1 MPSCSRNFRLLQTAE
16 LKTEFAEEAKAD
28 RDILRYA
35 GVPVTSQCSGRT
47 RRTQFLPPQ
56 NSICPAQLQLV
67 SRVLPAAI
75 ASLIFLR
82 LPAYSAIPV
91 HGHVVIVMEENSNFS
106 QIIGNSNMPYLN
118 GLAKQYA
125 IGTQYYANTH
135 PSIGN
140 YFELTVGQILTN
152 DDGQTPHSFPVSSD
166 NVVRRLLAAGK
177 TWKAYCESIP
187 SVGYTG
193 GDIGYYAVRHCT
205 LPYMTDVQNNATQVK
220 SLVPF
225 SQFTTDLNSGAL
237 PAYSFVAPNLIHDL
251 HNGTAAQADYWLEQ
265 NIDPLLHNATFMR
278 DGLLLILFDE
288 SDNDNTHGGGRVV
301 WVAVGPKVQKGYSS
315 TKFYQHQS
323 TLRLSLEALGLTRWP
338 NAAAQAPSM
347 AEFFTSAGGAGS
359 APSITSAS
367 SATATVGS
375 PFRYQITASNSPTSY
390 GATGLPSGLTPNT
403 TTGLISGTPS
413 ANGSYSVTLKA
424 TNGSGTGSATL
435 ALTVGAA
442 GSAWFNLISKNSGKC
457 LDVTGKS
464 TSPGVQLQQWTCW
477 GGDNQKFQFTAVPGG
492 YKITAKNSGLQLDVE
507 GGPAATQNGVP
518 IIQWPYWGGSSE
530 IWNFVPSLDGSYSLT
545 VLSSHKCADVT
556 GKSTSNGATIQQW
569 YCTGNAN
576 QKWTLVR
583 VQ

>member
-1 MPSCSRNFRLLQTAE
+1 MNDWAAMMPNSWKLGDCD
-16 LKTEFAEEAKAD
+16 FANV
-28 RDILRYA
+28 R
-35 GVPVTSQCSGRT
+35 GRAT
-47 RRTQFLPPQ
+47 RTQFLPPQ
-56 NSICPAQLQLV
+56 KVICPAQLQLV
-67 SRVLPAAI
+67 HRVSPAAM
-75 ASLIFLR
+75 ASLIFLG
-82 LPAYSAIPV
+82 LPAYSAIPL
-91 HGHVVIVMEENSNFS
+91 HGHVVIVMEENSNLR

-152 DDGQTPHSFPVSSD
+152 DDRQTPHSFPVSSD
-166 NVVRRLLAAGK
+166 NVVRHLLRAGK

-193 GDIGYYAVRHCT
+193 GDTGYYAVRHCA

-220 SLVPF
+220 NLVPI
-225 SQFTTDLNSGAL
+225 SQFTTDLNSDAL

-251 HNGTAAQADYWLEQ
+251 HNGTAAQADYWLKQ
-265 NIDPLLHNATFMR
+265 HIDPLLHNATFMR

-301 WVAVGPKVQKGYSS
+301 WVAVGPKVRKGYS
-315 TKFYQHQS
+315 TATFYQHQS
-323 TLRLSLEALGLTRWP
+323 TLRLSLEALGLTSWP

-347 AEFFTSAGGAGS
+347 ARFF
-359 APSITSAS
+359 APSITSALR
-367 SATATVGS
+367 ATATVGS

-390 GATGLPSGLTPNT
+390 GATGLPSGLTLNT

-424 TNGSGTGSATL
+424 TNSSGTGSATL

-442 GSAWFNLISKNSGKC
+442 GSWFNLISKNSGKC

-464 TSPGVQLQQWTCW
+464 TSRGVQLQQWTCW

-507 GGPAATQNGVP
+507 GGPSATQNGVP

-545 VLSSHKCADVT
+545 VLSTHKCADVT

-569 YCTGNAN
+569 YCTGGTN
-576 QKWTLVR
+576 QKWKLVR